1 MFVISNYYNY
11 NLFHLK
17 TYKHQD
23 NHITNFV
30 KFEDIDDN
38 YKRYSAYLKI

>member
-1 MFVISNYYNY
+1 MFVISNYY